1 MKVSVNYLPDNK
13 NGPIIKA
20 GATKIVPETSVEH
33 HQDPGVLMPNTNIAR
48 VSKDQPSKLVFL
60 LQSKKSAVKR
70 PSFLV
75 AQNFK

>member
-20 GATKIVPETSVEH
+20 GATKMVPETSVEH

-48 VSKDQPSKLVFL
+48 VSKDQPSKLGFFI
-60 LQSKKSAVKR
+60 AVKNNL
-70 PSFLV
+70 PLNGLAS
-75 AQNFK
+75 

>member
-1 MKVSVNYLPDNK
+1 M
-13 NGPIIKA
+13 
-20 GATKIVPETSVEH
+20 VPETSVEH